1 MGVVTFYLLVAGF
14 SSFVNAAI
22 LVTFIVL
29 VFIPIRYVY
38 PSRTP
43 ILQVFTNVIGGI
55 WSALMLFMLWQY
67 PDVSKLVM
75 WISFGFPVYYFALS
89 LWLHVQKREGV

>member
-1 MGVVTFYLLVAGF
+1 M
-14 SSFVNAAI
+14 NAAI

-43 ILQVFTNVIGGI
+43 ILQLSTNVLAGI

-75 WISFGFPVYYFALS
+75 WISFAFPVYYFALS
-89 LWLHVQKREGV
+89 LWLHVQKWKGV